1 MRYKYLLWPALF
13 LFFFSINIYSQ
24 VGIGNTNPHES
35 SLLDVHDGNAN
46 KGILIPHV
54 NIPSLSNANPIS
66 NPAESLLVYNTNTT
80 TGPGFVYWN
89 GVGWQSFGSS
99 SVKIGYEAPS
109 FAQTPSNIS
118 NSTGQISSNNIYT
131 YNLTLTKPTLVEIN
145 ILMSVTISSYNL
157 NNSTNGNAIM
167 YGMFV
172 KIGLIYM
179 QPKAFIVSDFKS
191 YSNSGSN
198 AFSTPTNFTVGGTGY
213 VQLDPGTYDIRVYVG
228 GMGGGSSG
236 YNLIFNASQGGH
248 FKLIL
253 HN

>member
-1 MRYKYLLWPALF
+1 MGYKYLLWPALF

-54 NIPSLSNANPIS
+54 NIPNLSNANPIS

-109 FAQTPSNIS
+109 FAQIPSNIS
-118 NSTGQISSNNIYT
+118 NSMGGISFDNIYT

-145 ILMSVTISSYNL
+145 TVISVAISSYNL
-157 NNSTNGNAIM
+157 TVSTNGNAIL

-172 KIGLIYM
+172 KIGIFM
-179 QPKAFIVSDFKS
+179 EAPKALIVSDFKS
-191 YSNSGSN
+191 YSNSGANGAKSY
-198 AFSTPTNFTVGGTGY
+198 FTVGGTGY

-236 YNLIFNASQGGH
+236 YNLTFNAKQGGH
-248 FKLIL
+248 FKLIF